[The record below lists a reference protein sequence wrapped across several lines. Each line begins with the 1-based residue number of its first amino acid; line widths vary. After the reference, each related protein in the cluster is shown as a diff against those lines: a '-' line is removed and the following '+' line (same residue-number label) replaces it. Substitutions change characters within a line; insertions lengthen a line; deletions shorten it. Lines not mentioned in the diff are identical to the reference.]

1 MKLKFTC
8 YLLKAFLPSRE
19 HETIT
24 GDLEEEYLLLCS
36 KVGKHR
42 ALFSLY
48 IEVIKLVWFVLPRT
62 LVSDIA
68 SLISVRKKVSL
79 DEDLLALHIK
89 GNIFNKVNL
98 DEVNEIEKVV
108 GQLFHD
114 AYSRGDERIKAN
126 DVGIISPFRLQA
138 NAIYNRLHV
147 RWPEFEKRNSIGTI
161 SEFQGSEKRII
172 IVSTYVYSSDDDSVQ
187 FINSP
192 NIINVLVTRAK
203 EKLILI
209 GNLEILRS
217 TGYNT
222 CSLVD
227 YINAQKSASSSK

>member
-1 MKLKFTC
+1 MKLKFTF

-19 HETIT
+19 HEIIT

-42 ALFSLY
+42 ALFGLY
-48 IEVIKLVWFVLPRT
+48 IEVIKLVWFVFPRT

-68 SLISVRKKVSL
+68 LLISVRKKVTL
-79 DEDLLALHIK
+79 DEDLLALHVE
-89 GNIFNKVNL
+89 GNIVNKVNL

-108 GQLFHD
+108 EQLFHD

-161 SEFQGSEKRII
+161 SEFQGCEKRII
-172 IVSTYVYSSDDDSVQ
+172 IISTYVCSSDNDSVQ
-187 FINSP
+187 FIDNP
-192 NIINVLVTRAK
+192 QFINVLVTRAK

-209 GNLEILRS
+209 GNLDVLR
-217 TGYNT
+217 GHGNMI
-222 CSLVD
+222 CGLIN
-227 YINAQKSASSSK
+227 YIHARESAGSSK